1 MGSAL
6 NIDQLLTA
14 VWETVFMT
22 FVSLFFASLFGLL
35 IGILLYCTQSDGLL
49 ENRIINRIA
58 DVIVNILRAIPFLIL
73 LILLIPITRA
83 LVGTM
88 LGAKAALPPLIAA
101 ATPFFARMCVIAF
114 QEVDKGTIEASKA
127 MGASN
132 SQIIL
137 KVLLPES
144 MPAIVSGIAVTGISL
159 VGYTAMAGAIGGGG
173 LGSIALMRGHAR
185 NQRLVLYVAVII
197 LVVLVQIIQ
206 TIGTKLTIKTDKRIN
221 K

>member
-58 DVIVNILRAIPFLIL
+58 DVIVNVLRAIPFLIL

-132 SQIIL
+132 AQIIQ

-159 VGYTAMAGAIGGGG
+159 VGYTAMAGAIGAGG
-173 LGSIALMRGHAR
+173 LGNLAYMYGFAR
-185 NQRLVLYVAVII
+185 RNNAVLYTATVII
-197 LVVLVQIIQ
+197 VLIVFAIQ
-206 TIGTKLTIKTDKRIN
+206 WIGDAIVKKIDKR
-221 K
+221 